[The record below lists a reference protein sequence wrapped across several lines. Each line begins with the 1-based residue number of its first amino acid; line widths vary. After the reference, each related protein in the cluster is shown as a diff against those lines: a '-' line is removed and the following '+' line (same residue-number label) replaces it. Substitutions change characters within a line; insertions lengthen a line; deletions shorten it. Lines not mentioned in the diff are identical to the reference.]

1 MPPNVQTTGLKNC
14 ENKSKQIA
22 YKRYNITR
30 NDVDYH
36 TSNVLLAFRR
46 FCEEVKITTLVKF
59 RNQSLFVINS
69 ICNLS
74 FEPLFAEVKII
85 KENICKVNV
94 LGY

>member
-1 MPPNVQTTGLKNC
+1 M
-14 ENKSKQIA
+14 
-22 YKRYNITR
+22 
-30 NDVDYH
+30 DYR